1 MVATNLSY
9 ANMPYWGCL
18 PIMHTNFGGDTQIC
32 TIEPYSAYNVGYSLN
47 PVAQQTWGPMG
58 GSIFNCYAASPYG
71 GGGGCSTPGMQD
83 AIIRGA
89 QQLLAPALNN
99 LTSMNL
105 NRCLGNISQ
114 MKTRLE
120 AGLQD
125 PNVSDDDKE
134 KINAKLD
141 EIAAK
146 ENELQ
151 EIAKSTDLDPQ
162 TAYQKVAGLE
172 KDVRGI
178 MTSTAKLL
186 NEIAQASTTT
196 STEEST
202 STEEASSTEETTSTD
217 ETTSTSA
224 YESTST
230 DETSQGKVDEFGADV
245 IAAVDQFHS
254 ATYRWGT
261 DNDKMKEVL
270 DLVTKDNVM
279 ELMLAWNKF
288 HSAEKGESLMEA
300 FMWDASS
307 GDKEKYG
314 KAIASALRQKAD
326 ELGIYDECREDFA
339 AIDKEMGSW
348 FYISNDIS
356 KNYDNII
363 KKIAEKMGSKYGS
376 PVSTQKSE
384 E

>member
-32 TIEPYSAYNVGYSLN
+32 TIEPYSAYNLGYSLN
-47 PVAQQTWGPMG
+47 PFAQQSWGPMG
-58 GSIFNCYAASPYG
+58 GSIWNCYAASPYG
-71 GGGGCSTPGMQD
+71 GGGGGCSSPAMQE
-83 AIIRGA
+83 AIVRGA

-105 NRCLGNISQ
+105 NRCIGNIGQ

-120 AGLQD
+120 AALQD
-125 PNVSDDDKE
+125 PNISDTDKE
-134 KINAKLD
+134 QINAKLD

-146 ENELQ
+146 EKELQ

-162 TAYQKVAGLE
+162 TAYQKVAALE

-178 MTSTAKLL
+178 MTSTAKML
-186 NEIAQASTTT
+186 NEIAKAASSTSETTTTEENTSTGENTSTSTSTSEQT
-196 STEEST
+196 STEES
-202 STEEASSTEETTSTD
+202 
-217 ETTSTSA
+217 
-224 YESTST
+224 
-230 DETSQGKVDEFGADV
+230 SQGKVDEFGAEV
-245 IAAVDQFHS
+245 IAAVDQFHG
-254 ATYRWGT
+254 ATYKWGT
-261 DNDKMKEVL
+261 DNDKMREVL
-270 DLVTKDNVM
+270 NLVNKDNVM

-300 FMWDASS
+300 FMWDANS

-326 ELGIYDECREDFA
+326 ELGIFDECREDFA

-348 FYISNDIS
+348 FYISNDVS

-376 PVSTQKSE
+376 PVSSKNASE
-384 E
+384 EAK

>member
-1 MVATNLSY
+1 
-9 ANMPYWGCL
+9 
-18 PIMHTNFGGDTQIC
+18 
-32 TIEPYSAYNVGYSLN
+32 
-47 PVAQQTWGPMG
+47 
-58 GSIFNCYAASPYG
+58 
-71 GGGGCSTPGMQD
+71 
-83 AIIRGA
+83 
-89 QQLLAPALNN
+89 
-99 LTSMNL
+99 MNL

-202 STEEASSTEETTSTD
+202 STEEPTSTEEASSTEEPTSTD

-224 YESTST
+224 SESTLT

-363 KKIAEKMGSKYGS
+363 KKIAEKWAANMAHLFQLRN
-376 PVSTQKSE
+376 QKNNKNISRFLNIRNVKIS
-384 E
+384 